1 MIPAVTSRDR
11 RFAGLYA
18 TWILLCGLGF
28 VALRGAEDPSRRGGR
43 ILSDDA
49 GRIAVSV
56 LRRTDAARYQAYEA
70 VHVAYAG
77 KGEGGP
83 LARWVVLCDR
93 VPHTALEQA
102 VVVEL
107 EAESG
112 RVIGVRK
119 VAGSG

>member
-11 RFAGLYA
+11 RFAGLYSI
-18 TWILLCGLGF
+18 WILLCALGF
-28 VALRGAEDPSRRGGR
+28 FALRGAEDPSRRSGR

-49 GRIAVSV
+49 GRIAVDV
-56 LRRTDAARYQAYEA
+56 LRKTDATRFRSYEA

-77 KGEGGP
+77 QGEGGP
-83 LARWVVLCDR
+83 LARWIVLCDR

-107 EAESG
+107 EAKTG
-112 RVIGVRK
+112 RVIGVRR
-119 VAGSG
+119 VE

>member
-1 MIPAVTSRDR
+1 MIPAVTSRNR

-18 TWILLCGLGF
+18 IWIFLCSLGF
-28 VALRGAEDPSRRGGR
+28 FALRGAEDPSRRSGR

-49 GRIAVSV
+49 AKIAVNV
-56 LRRTDAARYQAYEA
+56 LRSTDAARFGSYEA

-93 VPHTALEQA
+93 VPHTALEQS

-107 EAESG
+107 EARSG

-119 VAGSG
+119 PQ

>member
-18 TWILLCGLGF
+18 TWTLLCALAF
-28 VALRGAEDPSRRGGR
+28 FALRGAEDPSRRSGR

-49 GRIAVSV
+49 AVLAVNV
-56 LRRTDAARYQAYEA
+56 LRRTDAARFRSYEA

-93 VPHTALEQA
+93 LPHTALEQA

-107 EAESG
+107 EAKTG

-119 VAGSG
+119 VE